1 MPDAIEDRILER
13 VRGLRAG
20 TTMCPGRLSRDLG
33 FKLADLRSIYVALAN
48 AGRLC
53 IRQHGHPANPETLRG
68 PFRVAPIPP
77 QASSSK
83 VGMPLRGS
91 P

>member
-33 FKLADLRSIYVALAN
+33 FKLADLRATYIALAH
-48 AGRLC
+48 AGRLD
-53 IRQHGHPANPETLRG
+53 IRQKGRRADLSTLRG
-68 PFRVAPIPP
+68 PFRVGPP
-77 QASSSK
+77 
-83 VGMPLRGS
+83 
-91 P
+91 